1 MADTGSTLANA
12 AARRRG
18 IVKARQELL
27 DRPGI
32 ARRGG
37 PPPPTAPAQD
47 RTSPQEQALA
57 QRVDDTAPP
66 APPEEALPEV
76 SPEGQPAAPE
86 KQIFDEETRAML
98 LDQIKPFLSDLRQQ
112 KMAKLHRRVGRV
124 RRFFG
129 SGV

>member
-1 MADTGSTLANA
+1 MPDSGSYLANA

-18 IVKARQELL
+18 LLKAHQELL
-27 DRPGI
+27 DRPGV

-47 RTSPQEQALA
+47 RVSPQEEALE
-57 QRVDDTAPP
+57 QRADADVPP
-66 APPEEALPEV
+66 PPPEERRPEV
-76 SPEGQPAAPE
+76 APEGQPAAPE
-86 KQIFDEETRAML
+86 KQLFDEETRAML
-98 LDQIKPFLSDLRQQ
+98 LDQIRPFLSNLRQQ
-112 KMAKLHRRVGRV
+112 KMAQLHRRVGRV